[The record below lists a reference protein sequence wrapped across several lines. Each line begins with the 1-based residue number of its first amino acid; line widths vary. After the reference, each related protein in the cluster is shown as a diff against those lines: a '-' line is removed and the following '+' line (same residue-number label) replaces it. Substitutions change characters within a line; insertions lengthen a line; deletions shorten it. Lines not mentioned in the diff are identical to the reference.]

1 MTPTTTTTSSTT
13 TTTTST
19 TFTPRMRRLAA
30 GQSQYSPL
38 TQYEQIVAALA
49 KNGHYPAC
57 IDGDERKGHI
67 AARRGYQNIKARVD
81 AGLTTAVYVVHSS
94 RLGRDASERLKQ
106 QRELKKLKVPIYS
119 CQQGE

>member
-1 MTPTTTTTSSTT
+1 MS
-13 TTTTST
+13 
-19 TFTPRMRRLAA
+19 
-30 GQSQYSPL
+30 
-38 TQYEQIVAALA
+38 
-49 KNGHYPAC
+49 KNGHFLSC

-106 QRELKKLKVPIYS
+106 QRELKKLKVPVYS
-119 CQQGE
+119 CQQGELRADVVGGVYALMDEQFSVDLA